1 MVVNQ
6 LLGELV
12 DVSSGIEDYHVRF
25 DAQRER

>member
-25 DAQRER
+25 DTRCEG